1 MFLDSLLEHGG
12 SSYSA
17 GCNASKKEL
26 VGANYSFLSRGAT
39 LSYFRGW
46 SILIISSPIVF
57 LLHDYSGL
65 VKFVDYNK

>member
-1 MFLDSLLEHGG
+1 MLFDSLLEHGG
-12 SSYSA
+12 SSCSA
-17 GCNASKKEL
+17 SCNASKKEL
-26 VGANYSFLSRGAT
+26 VGANYSSLSRGAT

-57 LLHDYSGL
+57 ILLDYFRL